1 VALFEAAVFDQ
12 FLIFDNWGILKN
24 ENPPKAGLGG
34 AMKQLFQNF
43 SVNALFSL
51 PPSDLLALVVMCL
64 LALCVIG
71 PVIFWLCL
79 QIKSGAEVLA
89 DRNLWLFLAGAAVLG
104 FILEALNIY

>member
-43 SVNALFSL
+43 SWDALWAL
-51 PPSDLLALVVMCL
+51 PPSEFLAACLLLLIAFFVILGLGLVVINN
-64 LALCVIG
+64 A
-71 PVIFWLCL
+71 W
-79 QIKSGAEVLA
+79 
-89 DRNLWLFLAGAAVLG
+89 R
-104 FILEALNIY
+104 EAKEMITGRPD